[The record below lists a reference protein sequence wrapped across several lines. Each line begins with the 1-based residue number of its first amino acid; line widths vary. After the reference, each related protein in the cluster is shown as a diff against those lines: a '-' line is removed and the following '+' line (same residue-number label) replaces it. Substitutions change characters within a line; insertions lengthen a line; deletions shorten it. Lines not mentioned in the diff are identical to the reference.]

1 LIVIKKLRR
10 SFGKFSIEIDDLEI
24 KPGRYFVVLGPS
36 GSGKSLLLGLLAGL
50 HQPQSG
56 SLLIDGKNALDVPT
70 ERRNI
75 GLVFQEASLFPHLSA
90 RNNIAYGL
98 RARHVP
104 ASERNRL
111 VDGMVARL
119 GIADILG
126 RPVIS
131 LSGGEAQKIALA
143 RALVVRP
150 RILLLDEP
158 LSQVDHNARLELQKV
173 LKRLQREL
181 DLTCLHVTHDREEAA
196 VLAEDCAVMLGGR
209 VIQAGGLDELRK
221 HPACDFVAWF
231 LGVDPVRYPGAPDDC
246 GKSCLSGGGICDRGL
261 TGKVIDAR

>member
-1 LIVIKKLRR
+1 MSNLRR
-10 SFGKFSIEIDDLEI
+10 RFGEFSIEIDDLEI
-24 KPGRYFVVLGPS
+24 KRGRYTVILGPS
-36 GSGKSLLLGLLAGL
+36 GSGKSLLLKLLAGL
-50 HQPQSG
+50 HHPHSG
-56 SLLIDGKNALDVPT
+56 SLLIDGKDALNVPA

-90 RNNIAYGL
+90 RSNIAYGL

-104 ASERNRL
+104 AAERKRRL
-111 VDGMVARL
+111 DEMVTRL

-126 RPVIS
+126 RPVVS

-158 LSQVDHNARLELQKV
+158 LSQVDHNARLELQKA

-181 DLTCLHVTHDREEAA
+181 DLTCLHVTHDREEAV
-196 VLAEDCAVMLGGR
+196 VLAEDCALMLGGR
-209 VIQAGGLDELRK
+209 VIQAGGLDNLRDR
-221 HPACDFVAWF
+221 PACDFVAWF
-231 LGVDPVRYPGAPDDC
+231 LGVDPGRYPGAPEDC
-246 GKSCLSGGGICDRGL
+246 GKSCLSGSGRCDRGRTL
-261 TGKVIDAR
+261 KDSDAR